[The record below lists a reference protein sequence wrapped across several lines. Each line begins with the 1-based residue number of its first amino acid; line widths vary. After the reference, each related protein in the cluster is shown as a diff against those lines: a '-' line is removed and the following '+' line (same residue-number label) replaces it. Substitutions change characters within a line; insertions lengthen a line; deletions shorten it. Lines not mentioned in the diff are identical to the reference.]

1 MIARFSPEAVAREHL
16 LPRDLPP
23 MATKPVKPSSF
34 RAFFTALAQAP
45 KVLVAKAFLALADM
59 AFDTTL
65 PSLFFTSFS
74 FVSPP
79 WVFTLR
85 PEKTEDLA
93 RLPLA
98 MTLTFLAFMPM

>member
-1 MIARFSPEAVAREHL
+1 MTL
-16 LPRDLPP
+16 
-23 MATKPVKPSSF
+23 T
-34 RAFFTALAQAP
+34 
-45 KVLVAKAFLALADM
+45 FLALADM

-65 PSLFFTSFS
+65 PALFFTSLS

-79 WVFTLR
+79 WVFALR

-98 MTLTFLAFMPM
+98 MTLTFLAFMAFFMADPFMATLFMAAFMAAFFMGSAMSAGDRQVWTRKSQAVAGSC